1 MFRIVESILREP
13 IRLPIKPGTR
23 LVPGNVVSVVEY
35 NGDLVVDLCDGN
47 NPLGLV
53 GNRCWGGYQ
62 LSFQRTAKVY
72 PQRMI
77 ADVAKFDRQSK
88 IDIGSSL
95 YCNQRGCLTAEIP
108 FEYAIV
114 LAKVISPASD
124 EKNYMQ
130 ILWL

>member
-1 MFRIVESILREP
+1 MFRLVESLYQEP
-13 IRLPIKPGTR
+13 IRFPINPGSR
-23 LVPGNVVSVVEY
+23 LVPGNVVSVLDY
-35 NGDLVVDLCDGN
+35 NGNLVIDLCDGYK
-47 NPLGLV
+47 PLGLV

-88 IDIGSSL
+88 IEAGASL
-95 YCNQRGCLTAEIP
+95 YCNQRGVLTADPPHEWS
-108 FEYAIV
+108 IV